1 MKYIKFQDKK
11 GTFTIQS
18 PENYSGLYFP
28 LAGDGGLKSSITPN
42 LGGDSK
48 TDQNHFLLEPV
59 SIENLHNNRSTRNFW
74 CRIEGKGCWSAT
86 GISAEQE
93 LQKFTEAQDKS
104 ILEAGF
110 MWQKVTRTSAKY
122 GLQSEI
128 TSFVAVDGA
137 AEIEL
142 VRIKNISEEV
152 TKITPIAAIPLYGR
166 SEDNIRDHRH
176 VTSLL
181 HRINTTEYGV
191 EVTPVLS
198 FDERG
203 HQKNHITYFVYGYS
217 EKGDAPEAF
226 YPTVQEFIGEGG
238 TYLNPEAVRKN
249 KPGRKAGSRAEG
261 KEAMGGIRFADV
273 ELKPQET
280 AGFIIL
286 AGLTEKKESIAKT
299 VAKYRTE
306 EQVENVLEEVKS
318 YWQKKVNVSYETGD
332 ADADNYMKWI
342 SFQPVLRR
350 IYGCSFLP
358 YHDYG
363 KGGRGWRDLWQDCL
377 ALLIMNPAVVRQ
389 MIVANYGGVRIDGT
403 NATIIG
409 NKQGE
414 FIADRN
420 NIARVWMDHA
430 FWPFGTTKLYIDRR
444 YGYSV

>member
-128 TSFVAVDGA
+128 TSFVDVDGA

-166 SEDNIRDHRH
+166 SADNIRDHRH

-203 HQKNHITYFVYGYS
+203 HQKNHTTYFVYGYS

-238 TYLNPEAVRKN
+238 TYLNPEAVREN

-286 AGLTEKKESIAKT
+286 AGLT
-299 VAKYRTE
+299 
-306 EQVENVLEEVKS
+306 
-318 YWQKKVNVSYETGD
+318 
-332 ADADNYMKWI
+332 
-342 SFQPVLRR
+342 
-350 IYGCSFLP
+350 
-358 YHDYG
+358 
-363 KGGRGWRDLWQDCL
+363 
-377 ALLIMNPAVVRQ
+377 
-389 MIVANYGGVRIDGT
+389 
-403 NATIIG
+403 
-409 NKQGE
+409 
-414 FIADRN
+414 
-420 NIARVWMDHA
+420 
-430 FWPFGTTKLYIDRR
+430 
-444 YGYSV
+444 